1 MASPLDW
8 PQMWQKPSCEV
19 LVAALDALGMSPPT
33 WNSAGGPSQP
43 AVESPASRR
52 KGEATRYLSSIIKS
66 PLAWIDEDRRERVWE
81 LASRRMA
88 ERCGRTAMNELVRRW
103 PFAAGPGETFELT
116 VREPALTGDSLGLK
130 TWASSYVLA
139 RHLPRLAASVSTPSS
154 SSSSSLFKLFDE
166 SLGQPR
172 PSVLELGSGTGLL
185 GLAAAALWR
194 VPVALSDL
202 PGIVPN
208 LKHNVHTNDALVTAR
223 GGSLTVGPL
232 TWGGGNG
239 GEEDV
244 DQGLFGVP
252 FQFKVNPFPPSLL
265 KRKKPSTSM
274 MREAIPSEPR
284 TTYSPYY
291 VQPPAKR
298 GHADTLPPQIVLAAD
313 PLYDD
318 NHPGL
323 LASAIGQH
331 LALGSD
337 ARAVVMV
344 PRRDATTS
352 RLLEAFRQ
360 AMLDLEA
367 PLFCDEEDELVGQ
380 DDWVDDDEAGAV
392 RCWLGVFSRGG
403 TPASFCC

>member
-1 MASPLDW
+1 
-8 PQMWQKPSCEV
+8 MWQKPSCAI
-19 LVAALDALGMSPPT
+19 LLATLDALELSPPT
-33 WNSAGGPSQP
+33 WNREGGRPSTGH
-43 AVESPASRR
+43 ESLASQR
-52 KGEATRYLSSIIKS
+52 KGETTRYLSSIIKS
-66 PLAWIDEDRRERVWE
+66 PLAWIDDDDRERVWE

-88 ERCGRTAMNELVRRW
+88 ERCGRTAMGELVRHW
-103 PFAAGPGETFELT
+103 PFVGGGGGGESFALT

-139 RHLPRLAASVSTPSS
+139 RHLPRLAASTTP

-166 SLGQPR
+166 TLGQPR

-208 LKHNVHTNDALVTAR
+208 LKHNADANAALVAAR
-223 GGSLTVGPL
+223 GGSLTVGAL
-232 TWGGGNG
+232 TWGGGE
-239 GEEDV
+239 EEDT

-252 FQFKVNPFPPSLL
+252 FQFK
-265 KRKKPSTSM
+265 
-274 MREAIPSEPR
+274 I
-284 TTYSPYY
+284 
-291 VQPPAKR
+291 
-298 GHADTLPPQIVLAAD
+298 ILAAD

-331 LALGSD
+331 LALGPD

-344 PRRDATTS
+344 PRRDATTR
-352 RLLEAFRQ
+352 RLLEAFKQ

-367 PLFCDEEDELVGQ
+367 PLFCDQEDELAGQ
-380 DDWVDDDEAGAV
+380 DDWVDDDEAGV
-392 RCWLGVFSRGG
+392 VQCWLGVFSRGG